1 MTFQILLTTATL
13 LCSLTAGFVFAF
25 ATVVMPGLAKLDD
38 GGFIRGFQVI
48 DGIIQKGQP
57 AFGLVWVGSMITLLI
72 AAVLGFQQLAGT
84 DRWLLIAATVVYL
97 VGVQLPTL
105 TINIPLNNQLQAV
118 NVQDVEAQAAD
129 GAQLAQARASFEPRW
144 NRWNVIR
151 TVLAIATSL
160 MLLVVILRL

>member
-97 VGVQLPTL
+97 VGVQLPTMS
-105 TINIPLNNQLQAV
+105 INIPLNNQLQAV
-118 NVQDVEAQAAD
+118 NVEAAD
-129 GAQLAQARASFEPRW
+129 DAQLAEARASFEPRW
-144 NRWNVIR
+144 NRWNVVR
-151 TVLAIATSL
+151 TLLAIATSL